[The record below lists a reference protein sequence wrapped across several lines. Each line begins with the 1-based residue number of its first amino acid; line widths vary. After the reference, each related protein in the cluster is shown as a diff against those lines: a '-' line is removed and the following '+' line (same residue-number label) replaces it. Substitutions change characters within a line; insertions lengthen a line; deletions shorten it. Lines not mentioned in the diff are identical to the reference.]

1 MTKIG
6 ALKPDV
12 VYFGGCHPEAGPLVR
27 QMREQV
33 QAKFFSGDCIVTEE
47 LVTAAGRSSPTAC

>member
-1 MTKIG
+1 VTKIG

-27 QMREQV
+27 QMREQ
-33 QAKFFSGDCIVTEE
+33 GY
-47 LVTAAGRSSPTAC
+47 RRNSSPAIVL